1 MELFVVFILGVMLG
15 VVGLVLVR
23 PGLLVKPREHYTM
36 LEDLAEELI
45 TRIEQ
50 YEARLDDKYEEIA
63 AAIAEREQRLLRLS
77 EEIVSALKSARSGL
91 AEGESRVGT
100 EGTRLRRPDHR
111 EAVGRRRG

>member
-63 AAIAEREQRLLRLS
+63 AAIAEQEQRLLRL
-77 EEIVSALKSARSGL
+77 
-91 AEGESRVGT
+91 
-100 EGTRLRRPDHR
+100 
-111 EAVGRRRG
+111 